1 MSEVKYVICNSC
13 KRKIEAFYHEYSGKI
28 VIQHC
33 LICNN
38 EIKFI
43 NPKMRVFFTNIQ
55 KVKTFEYKTKDQI
68 KDFGIVTMEADL
80 ESFHGAS
87 DAFN

>member
-28 VIQHC
+28 VTQHC

-38 EIKFI
+38 EIKNVQLRTTNRLYIKKFLSYCGCKFFKMFRIRRTI
-43 NPKMRVFFTNIQ
+43 NEM
-55 KVKTFEYKTKDQI
+55 
-68 KDFGIVTMEADL
+68 
-80 ESFHGAS
+80 
-87 DAFN
+87 